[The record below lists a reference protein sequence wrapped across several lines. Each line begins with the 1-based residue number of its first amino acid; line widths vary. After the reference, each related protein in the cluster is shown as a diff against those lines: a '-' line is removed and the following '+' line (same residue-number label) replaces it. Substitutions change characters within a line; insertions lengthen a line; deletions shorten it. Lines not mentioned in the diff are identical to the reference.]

1 MTKLYRK
8 ISICLVGVLFLLSTS
23 GYIFYYAHGWLAN
36 VVTDKIDDVVL
47 LVEYGK
53 IEQAGSLIET
63 LDFIPTSKINAE
75 KINLQKAIIQSKIGK
90 AKSANEFFK
99 QSGIMIDQSEIGQ
112 YYQYLIELIL
122 NSDKEFN
129 QEFLMY
135 YSGYSKE
142 GFYEN
147 LTKEQKKTAY
157 RELILA
163 QVLIDISEKNLAVF
177 TLKQAIKKSPDY
189 RDAYILLFSIT
200 GDEGLLNKINIIDPG
215 YRYQN

>member
-1 MTKLYRK
+1 MYRK
-8 ISICLVGVLFLLSTS
+8 ISIILITVMFLLGTS

-75 KINLQKAIIQSKIGK
+75 KINLQKAIIQSKLGNVV
-90 AKSANEFFK
+90 SANEYF
-99 QSGIMIDQSEIGQ
+99 QEVSDAIIMESKTGR
-112 YYQYLIELIL
+112 YYQHIIQLVKNPDIDVSRNLIV
-122 NSDKEFN
+122 DR
-129 QEFLMY
+129 
-135 YSGYSKE
+135 SGFIESYN
-142 GFYEN
+142 N
-147 LTKEQKKTAY
+147 LTLEQRRTAY

-177 TLKQAIKKSPDY
+177 TLKQAIKKSPNY
-189 RDAYILLFSIT
+189 RDLYVLLYSIT